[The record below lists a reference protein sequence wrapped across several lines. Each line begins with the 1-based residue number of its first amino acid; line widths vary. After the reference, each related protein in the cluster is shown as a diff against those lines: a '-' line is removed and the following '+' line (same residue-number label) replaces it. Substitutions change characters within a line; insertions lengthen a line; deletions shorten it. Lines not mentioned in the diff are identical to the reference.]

1 MTDRELMME
10 RIQNAMRALDR
21 AHSASSELREAVN
34 TQNLDAFQAHMR
46 ELCEELELFKKVLDN
61 QAIYGQDEMINLLRR
76 AFGEG
81 PTAYRQM
88 GELPSKQK

>member
-21 AHSASSELREAVN
+21 AHSASSKLREAVN
-34 TQNLDAFQAHMR
+34 TETLDAFQVRMH
-46 ELCEELELFKKVLDN
+46 ELREELELFKKALDN
-61 QAIYGQDEMINLLRR
+61 QAIYGQGEIINLLRQ

-81 PTAYRQM
+81 PTAYQQI
-88 GELPSKQK
+88 GELPLKQK